1 MYYSTCII
9 FHMLYISHVIY
20 FIWLISLEITRYT
33 ICYSSPV
40 FVGTHLW
47 AVWRAPRGRPPV
59 ATSRTPG
66 SPSRVAYGGSCHGK
80 GGKSMGNLWEIDDFW
95 EIYGLSLGNLW
106 EIDDFLGNRW
116 FSGKSMI
123 FWEIY
128 DLSLGNL
135 WFVFGKSI
143 GNLWFS
149 GISQDKDWLVV
160 EPYPSE
166 KWWSESQLVWW
177 NSQSIGK

>member
-1 MYYSTCII
+1 
-9 FHMLYISHVIY
+9 MLYISHVIY

-106 EIDDFLGNRW
+106 EIDDFLGNLW
-116 FSGKSMI
+116 FIFGKTMICLWEIYRKSMI
-123 FWEIY
+123 FWDFPRQGLVGGWALPLWKMMERKSVGMMKFSIY
-128 DLSLGNL
+128 RKIIHM
-135 WFVFGKSI
+135 FETT
-143 GNLWFS
+143 
-149 GISQDKDWLVV
+149 SQRSD
-160 EPYPSE
+160 
-166 KWWSESQLVWW
+166 
-177 NSQSIGK
+177 